1 MACLQGAVEIFTF
14 ANYEQSDLTRN
25 VNLTSTP
32 RTLNAPDPKPS
43 YCLVVIVAI
52 VMMVILVII
61 VMFVRIVMI
70 VIITVTIAIIAI
82 VAMVIKVIKAI
93 LVAIAIGI
101 IAIKAILATKSVIVV
116 IRKLTVAKASRLD
129 ASLDCTHCSIFH
141 FETCGMQWTPEP
153 VACAF

>member
-1 MACLQGAVEIFTF
+1 MAVACLQGAVEIFTF

-93 LVAIAIGI
+93 L
-101 IAIKAILATKSVIVV
+101 ATKSVIVV